1 MLIKCSNRFI
11 HGGVV
16 NDLLGSQA
24 SNSDQVYILSLPAF
38 RWFRANYTASHSRG
52 GYTSHS
58 RGGHT
63 SHSRGGHT
71 CHATN
76 SSQIVMIGGQNP
88 SYSQNILGDGD
99 GSPIQAPPDPWNQGI
114 GVFDMT
120 TLSFKD
126 SYKANAKA
134 YETPDVIKK
143 YYSMKYVHSFL
154 IGLQI
159 GFLWFLVAINIHCG
173 HPQL

>member
-52 GYTSHS
+52 G
-58 RGGHT
+58 
-63 SHSRGGHT
+63 HT

-88 SYSQNILGDGD
+88 SYSRNFLEDGD